1 MRYLIFLIIASV
13 LVTSSC
19 AGTNKQLRKGKNKKP
34 VAEKVVSAPV
44 EKKTPETAAPIR
56 EVEEKLVP
64 IENVLPDPHRYFV
77 IIGSFRNPENARKY
91 QDQIRKEGFNPDILR
106 TEAGLYRI
114 SVMATDDINAA
125 REEIRSIRDRFKIY
139 SDTWLLIQRK

>member
-1 MRYLIFLIIASV
+1 MRYLIFLIIASI

-19 AGTNKQLRKGKNKKP
+19 AGTNKRLRKNKNNKP
-34 VAEKVVSAPV
+34 VTENVVSAG
-44 EKKTPETAAPIR
+44 TAAPIR

-91 QDQIRKEGFNPDILR
+91 QDQILKEGFKPAILR

-125 REEIRSIRDRFKIY
+125 REEIRRIRDRFTVY

>member
-1 MRYLIFLIIASV
+1 MRYIIFIIIASV

-19 AGTNKQLRKGKNKKP
+19 AGTNKRLRKSKNKKP
-34 VAEKVVSAPV
+34 VTENVVSA
-44 EKKTPETAAPIR
+44 ETAAPIR

-91 QDQIRKEGFNPDILR
+91 QDQIRKEGFNTDVLR

-125 REEIRSIRDRFKIY
+125 RSEIRRIRDRFTVY